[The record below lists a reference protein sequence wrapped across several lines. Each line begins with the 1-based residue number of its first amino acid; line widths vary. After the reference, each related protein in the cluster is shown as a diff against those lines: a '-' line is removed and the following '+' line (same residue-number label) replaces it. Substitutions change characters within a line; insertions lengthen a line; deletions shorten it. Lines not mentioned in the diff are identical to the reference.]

1 MRLLETTI
9 TFIDTIEHSFDLTS
23 RGKKENYANIWNI
36 KSANSKGII
45 CIKYSSDN
53 SLLIKRINYFATSN
67 FIRIKYAIL
76 YNVHEWRKKIW

>member
-1 MRLLETTI
+1 MGLLETTI
-9 TFIDTIEHSFDLTS
+9 AFVDIIEHSFDLTS
-23 RGKKENYANIWNI
+23 RRKKENCANIWNI

-45 CIKYSSDN
+45 CIKHSFDN

-76 YNVHEWRKKIW
+76 HNVHEWRKKIW